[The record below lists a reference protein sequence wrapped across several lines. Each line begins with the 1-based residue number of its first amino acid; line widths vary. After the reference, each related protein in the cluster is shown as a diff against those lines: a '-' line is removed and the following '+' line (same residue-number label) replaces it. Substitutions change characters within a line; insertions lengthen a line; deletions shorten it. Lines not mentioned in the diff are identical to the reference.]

1 MKKTITLVN
10 SVGDTEKVELTE
22 TTLNFYKQETK
33 RIRLTERG
41 LTKFFSNLLKKFS
54 PSKD

>member
-10 SVGDTEKVELTE
+10 TSGETEKIELTN

-41 LTKFFSNLLKKFS
+41 LTKFFSNLFKKFS
-54 PSKD
+54 SN